1 MSKVNETIKTALV
14 LFLITAIS
22 ALLLAFVNMKTAPL
36 IQINNQKKITDAL
49 GTVMATAKDFEAIE
63 NIDKYAP
70 VAEKYDGEVQNLYI
84 ARSEN
89 GDIVGTC
96 GIIETKGYDSG
107 LTTVVGVDTDGKVT
121 EIEIISHNETPGLG
135 ANAAK
140 PEFTNRFSGKEK
152 GIEAVKNGATGND
165 IDAISGATLTSKGV
179 TRSVNCVLEI
189 AEEIG
194 KEGK

>member
-1 MSKVNETIKTALV
+1 MSKATETIKTALV

-49 GTVMATAKDFEAIE
+49 AAVMTTAKEFEEIKD
-63 NIDKYAP
+63 IDEYTS
-70 VAEKYDGEVQNLYI
+70 VAEKYDGEIQNLYI
-84 ARSEN
+84 AKSES
-89 GDIVGTC
+89 GDMVGIC
-96 GIIETKGYDSG
+96 GIIETKGYDAG
-107 LTTVVGVDTDGKVT
+107 LTTAVGVGTDGKVT
-121 EIEIISHNETPGLG
+121 AIEIISHNETPGLG

-152 GIEAVKNGATGND
+152 GIEAVKNGASGNE
-165 IDAISGATLTSKGV
+165 IDAISGATMTSKGI

-189 AEEIG
+189 AEVIG
-194 KEGK
+194 KEEN